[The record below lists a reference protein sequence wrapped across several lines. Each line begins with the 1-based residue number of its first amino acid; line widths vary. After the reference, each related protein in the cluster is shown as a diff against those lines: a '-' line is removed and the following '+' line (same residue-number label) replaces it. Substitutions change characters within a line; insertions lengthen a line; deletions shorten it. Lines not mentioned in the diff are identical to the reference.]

1 MATQVDPSTGRR
13 VPLNRE
19 RVLRAAVELADEG
32 GIESLSMRK
41 LGQKLGV
48 EAMSLYKHVANKE
61 DILDGMVDIVVGEIG
76 VSSGRGDWL
85 PAMRQQMMSARDVM
99 QHHPWASGVIESR
112 VVITPRM
119 MTYMDSVVGIMRD
132 GGFSLDLIHH
142 AMHALGSRLL
152 GFSQQLF
159 DDSDDADMTPE
170 AKAAMLTEYPNIS
183 AMLDEITHEEGTVVG
198 KGCDDRIEFEFA
210 LDLILNGLEAK
221 RSTG

>member
-1 MATQVDPSTGRR
+1 MTPPTDSSTERR
-13 VPLNRE
+13 TPLSRD
-19 RVLRAAVELADEG
+19 RVLRAAVNLADRG

-41 LGQKLGV
+41 LGQELGV

-61 DILDGMVDIVVGEIG
+61 DILDGMVDAIVSEIK
-76 VSSGRGDWL
+76 VSSADGDWL
-85 PAMRQQMMSARDVM
+85 TAMRDQIMSARDVM

-112 VVITPRM
+112 TVITPTM

-170 AKAAMLTEYPNIS
+170 AKAAMLTQFPNIS

-198 KGCDDRIEFEFA
+198 KGCDDRIEFVFG
-210 LDLILNGLEAK
+210 LDLILNGLESK
-221 RSTG
+221 RSTD